1 MTKSVTLIGAGPAGL
16 AAALTL
22 VKNKIPVHV
31 LEKETTLGGLSRT
44 LQYNGNLL
52 DIGGHRFYTTFPEIM
67 QLWHELLPV
76 DFAQIE
82 RTSNIFYKNRL
93 FAYPLSAMNILH
105 QLGPIETARFLLSYI
120 GTKAYPICKTDSFEG
135 WMTRQFGHR
144 LYSAFFQNYTE
155 KIWGMP
161 CKEISS
167 DWARQRIQGMSI
179 GQVIKSLLWPVRHDA
194 RRPKSVIQKF
204 FYPRRGPGMMWE
216 ACAKRIALNGSAI
229 ETGIDIDC
237 LRHDDGHVYEISGHD
252 ATGRDWSSPV
262 DQLISSMPLRQLLE
276 AMQPAPPEQ
285 ILTAASRLTYRDY
298 LLVFLVVAKKHIF
311 ADQWRYIQDESFKV
325 ARIQNFKNWSSALV
339 QNQDFSTLGMEY
351 YLNESDDAWSWTDE
365 RWLEL
370 ATQECEKLDLFEP
383 ALLQDG
389 SVIRIRQA
397 YPIYDLGYKQT
408 VQVLRAYLETFDNLQ
423 TIGRNGL
430 HRYNN
435 MDHSMLTGI
444 AAADRLL
451 GSNKNSWD
459 IAA

>member
-22 VKNKIPVHV
+22 VKNEIPVRV
-31 LEKETTLGGLSRT
+31 LEREATLGGLSRT
-44 LQYNGNLL
+44 LQHNGNLM
-52 DIGGHRFYTTFPEIM
+52 DIGGHRFYTRFPEIM
-67 QLWHELLPV
+67 ELWHELLPM

-93 FAYPLSAMNILH
+93 FAYPLSALNILQ
-105 QLGPIETARFLLSYI
+105 QLGPIEMARFVLSYI
-120 GTKAYPICKTDSFEG
+120 ATIAYPMHETDSFEG

-144 LYSAFFQNYTE
+144 LYTAFFQNYTE

-167 DWARQRIQGMSI
+167 DWARQRIQGLSI
-179 GQVIKSLLWPVRHDA
+179 GQVIKSLLWPRQHDEPG
-194 RRPKSVIQKF
+194 PKSTIQKF

-216 ACAKRIALNGSAI
+216 ACARHIAMNGSAI
-229 ETGIDIDC
+229 ETGIDIDGVHH
-237 LRHDDGHVYEISGHD
+237 HDGQVYKISGRD
-252 ATGRDWSSPV
+252 ASGRPWSCPV
-262 DQLISSMPLRQLLE
+262 EQLISSMPLRQLLE
-276 AMQPAPPEQ
+276 ALQPAPPKEM
-285 ILTAASRLTYRDY
+285 LAAARRLTYRDY
-298 LLVFLVVAKKHIF
+298 LLVFLVVDKKHIF

-325 ARIQNFKNWSSALV
+325 ARIQNFKNWSPALV
-339 QNQDFSTLGMEY
+339 QNQEFSTLGMEY
-351 YLNESDDAWSWTDE
+351 YLNESDDAWLWTDE

-370 ATQECEKLDLFEP
+370 AAHECEKLCLFEP
-383 ALLQDG
+383 SLLRDG

-397 YPIYDLGYKQT
+397 YPIYDLAYKQT
-408 VQVLRAYLETFDNLQ
+408 VNALRAYIETFNNLQ

-444 AAADRLL
+444 AAAERLL
-451 GSNKNSWD
+451 GNNKNSWD